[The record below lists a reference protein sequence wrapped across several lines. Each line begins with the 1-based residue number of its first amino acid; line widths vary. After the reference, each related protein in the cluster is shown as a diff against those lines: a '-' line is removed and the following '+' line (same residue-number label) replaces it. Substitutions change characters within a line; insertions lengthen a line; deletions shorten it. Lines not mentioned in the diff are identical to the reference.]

1 MGALTRSTTRLASL
15 YRVHSLSRVEDSP
28 GGGGDGAASG
38 LAPLVGD
45 EWQLCGEDAPPF
57 LSSLPLA
64 CQLLLAPSVQ
74 GLGALGRRP
83 NGLGLAAPRV
93 ALLGGDAG

>member
-15 YRVHSLSRVEDSP
+15 YRVHSLSRVEDVR
-28 GGGGDGAASG
+28 GGGDGAASG

-64 CQLLLAPSVQ
+64 CQLLLAPSAQ